1 MFLNRILHL
10 FTIYFFGSF
19 EGGTSIIK
27 LKYIAYL
34 MGIRRETSTFLSLP
48 VVSPDCASVA
58 VEASSLL
65 DPECRGV
72 CMVMI
77 GGVSMTR
84 VEVGVS
90 TSIMLLGR
98 DGIGGFFRI
107 AFMWS
112 ALYSAFVKS

>member
-1 MFLNRILHL
+1 
-10 FTIYFFGSF
+10 
-19 EGGTSIIK
+19 
-27 LKYIAYL
+27 
-34 MGIRRETSTFLSLP
+34 MGIIGETYTFLSLP
-48 VVSPDCASVA
+48 VVSPDCPSVA

-65 DPECRGV
+65 GREFRGV
-72 CMVMI
+72 CMVMT

-84 VEVGVS
+84 LEVGVS

-98 DGIGGFFRI
+98 DGIDGFFRI